1 MSDAPKSQAAG
12 ITDHPL
18 WPTILQWYLA
28 AMDKPGMPPF
38 FPVVEFH
45 AFIDDLRIHDE
56 AKKNF
61 KKPYY
66 DSAFL
71 GKALCGSGYDVEIH
85 RVLYLATG
93 HPLGYALAYAA
104 TIAEQS
110 GFLAPFSA
118 SLRRDGLVKAL
129 DAWSL
134 SNKLDGDFVWD
145 KELKW
150 VNRTLVGKDETA
162 AKFWSGKCLELSE
175 STSAYHEK
183 LGKELAN
190 AAAAKRGK
198 AKDRAKGVQPVVS
211 RFKDKIQL
219 LWVPA
224 ALWLLPDDEIAST
237 VCPELKAVL
246 EKHKEHVRADIS
258 TLKLS
263 GSRCDPKKRF
273 PV

>member
-1 MSDAPKSQAAG
+1 MSQDSKKQAAG

-18 WPTILQWYLA
+18 WPTILQWCSVG
-28 AMDKPGMPPF
+28 MEKPNMPPF
-38 FPVVEFH
+38 LPVLDFH
-45 AFIDDLRIHDE
+45 AFIDGSSIHDE

-61 KKPYY
+61 KQPYN

-71 GKALCGSGYDVEIH
+71 GKALCGPEYDMDIH

-93 HPLGYALAYAA
+93 HPLGYALAFAA
-104 TIAEQS
+104 TIAKQS
-110 GFLAPFSA
+110 GFLAPFSD
-118 SLRRDGLVKAL
+118 SLRREGLIKAL
-129 DAWSL
+129 EAWSHL
-134 SNKLDGDFVWD
+134 CELDGDFLWD

-162 AKFWSGKCLELSE
+162 ADFWLGKCQEFSRSKPDYL
-175 STSAYHEK
+175 EK

-211 RFKDKIQL
+211 QFKAKIQL

-224 ALWLLPDDEIAST
+224 GLWLLPDASIAAT
-237 VCPELKAVL
+237 VCPDLKAVL
-246 EKHKEHVRADIS
+246 LEHMEHVRADIS

-263 GSRCDPKKRF
+263 ASRWRSDKSR
-273 PV
+273 